1 MTPWIIC
8 YPPLLPLLLCV
19 DSAKPRS
26 LADKSAVADNFAQT
40 AALFPPGK
48 LAKPRKNSQ
57 RPPKQKKIHLVRLES
72 LRCKMMFKTFCVNWH
87 CSLS

>member
-40 AALFPPGK
+40 AALFPPGE

-57 RPPKQKKIHLVRLES
+57 RPPPKKKSIS
-72 LRCKMMFKTFCVNWH
+72 
-87 CSLS
+87 SA